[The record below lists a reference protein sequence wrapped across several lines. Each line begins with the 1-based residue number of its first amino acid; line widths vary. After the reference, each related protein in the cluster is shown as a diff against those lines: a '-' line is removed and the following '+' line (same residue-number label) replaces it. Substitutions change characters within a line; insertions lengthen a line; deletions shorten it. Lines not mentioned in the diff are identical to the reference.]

1 MVVKE
6 YDSPLGLLYLA
17 SIGNE
22 LCLCSWQGR
31 AVCHEF
37 LRQHGAESDY
47 GQEWTVVERA
57 RKELDEYFDGDR
69 EEFDIPL
76 RMFGTEFQRLVWAAL
91 SGIPYGETESYRE
104 VARSIG
110 RPLAVRA
117 VANACARNPLSIFIP
132 CHRVVGSD
140 GRLTGYAGGVEK
152 KERLIAMERSD
163 ERVAK
168 AKDA

>member
-1 MVVKE
+1 
-6 YDSPLGLLYLA
+6 
-17 SIGNE
+17 
-22 LCLCSWQGR
+22 
-31 AVCHEF
+31 
-37 LRQHGAESDY
+37 
-47 GQEWTVVERA
+47 
-57 RKELDEYFDGDR
+57 
-69 EEFDIPL
+69 
-76 RMFGTEFQRLVWAAL
+76 MFGTEFQRLVWAAL

>member
-1 MVVKE
+1 
-6 YDSPLGLLYLA
+6 
-17 SIGNE
+17 
-22 LCLCSWQGR
+22 
-31 AVCHEF
+31 
-37 LRQHGAESDY
+37 
-47 GQEWTVVERA
+47 
-57 RKELDEYFDGDR
+57 
-69 EEFDIPL
+69 
-76 RMFGTEFQRLVWAAL
+76 MFGTEFQRLVWAAL
-91 SGIPYGETESYRE
+91 SGIPYGETESYGE

-163 ERVAK
+163 ERAARV
-168 AKDA
+168 KDA

>member
-22 LCLCSWQGR
+22 LCLCSWQGL
-31 AVCHEF
+31 AACHEF

-69 EEFDIPL
+69 EEFESIISL
-76 RMFGTEFQRLVWAAL
+76 CKHIKSEIGNQAK
-91 SGIPYGETESYRE
+91 IPY
-104 VARSIG
+104 
-110 RPLAVRA
+110 
-117 VANACARNPLSIFIP
+117 
-132 CHRVVGSD
+132 
-140 GRLTGYAGGVEK
+140 
-152 KERLIAMERSD
+152 RLIHTFIAAPQR
-163 ERVAK
+163 
-168 AKDA
+168 

>member
-22 LCLCSWQGR
+22 LCLCSWQGL
-31 AVCHEF
+31 AACHEF

-91 SGIPYGETESYRE
+91 SGIPYGGGDGELRRGGPQH
-104 VARSIG
+104 RSPSCRQG
-110 RPLAVRA
+110 RGQRLCPQSAVDLHTVPSCR
-117 VANACARNPLSIFIP
+117 
-132 CHRVVGSD
+132 G
-140 GRLTGYAGGVEK
+140 
-152 KERLIAMERSD
+152 
-163 ERVAK
+163 
-168 AKDA
+168 